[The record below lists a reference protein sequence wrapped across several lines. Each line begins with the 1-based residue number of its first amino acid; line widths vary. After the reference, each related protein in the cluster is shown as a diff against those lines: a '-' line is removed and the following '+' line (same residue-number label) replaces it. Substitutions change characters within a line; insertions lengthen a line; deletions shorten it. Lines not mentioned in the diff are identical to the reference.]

1 VILLGI
7 DTSTEMLVLGL
18 RHGTT
23 LSDATELAGREQGQ
37 RILPAIV
44 SLLEKAGVA
53 MNDLDGIVFGQGPG
67 SFTGLRIGVGVVQGL
82 AYGLRIPVAPVST
95 LAILAQAEYRKS
107 GATNIVVA
115 LHARKDEVFFGTY
128 EIANGLAKLVGKEA
142 VHTAADVPPSVF
154 DQCVGIGS
162 GWQFEAAL
170 TSALG
175 VTVTGVRLDMM
186 PTAEDLLVLGMDAFA
201 RGRTISALEAQ
212 PEYLREQVASLPGQ
226 GRL

>member
-1 VILLGI
+1 MILLGI
-7 DTSTEMLVLGL
+7 DTSTEVLVLGL

-23 LSDATELAGREQGQ
+23 LSDATEVAGREQGQ

-107 GATNIVVA
+107 GATSIVVA
-115 LHARKDEVFFGTY
+115 LHARKDEVFFGAY
-128 EIANGLAKLVGKEA
+128 KIANGVARLVGKEA
-142 VHTAADVPPSVF
+142 VHTAADVPPSAF

-175 VTVTGVRLDMM
+175 VSVTGVRLDVT
-186 PTAEDLLVLGMDAFA
+186 PAAEDLLVLGMDAFA
-201 RGRTISALEAQ
+201 GGRTISALEAR

-226 GRL
+226 ERL